1 MTRFTIAVGLLVGI
15 AFTPISAQDTPRPKA
30 KLDVLDLIPANAS
43 AALAIRDI
51 RELKVRGDEFYRAAK
66 VNSSTRF
73 SEFFEIL
80 VSFLGLTGSVDD
92 EGAFLLL
99 TFCDDLDPLQQLQ
112 KLVLGVPIQ
121 DLDAFA
127 KSLGIPLERLRSGEI
142 LALRDLPKPRTS
154 KLNTINFFAV
164 RGNHAFMG
172 LEKQTVKDAITK
184 PPLGNRISK
193 ATKAT
198 IAEDD
203 VVYFVAERLVK
214 NTLSWDDEFLRRF
227 TNVFA
232 QHEDSET
239 KERFLQEFRWMLGG
253 IRLDGGL
260 GTTIMAEFEG
270 EQSRDLL
277 TRLGK
282 GNLQANLNGL
292 PRGKLLAAHA
302 ICTRGTEMALSA
314 RSMFRFVLEQALA
327 KSDGVLASDRLSNLS
342 NLFGLSWQTCEQTRF
357 AFYENPDPIQSGW
370 FSLVAILDTEEPE
383 QFVQDMVDLAPFMHA
398 SGLTVTDKK
407 ENFEPEDVESLVDD
421 LGNKRFRVRRLA
433 AIKLALIGPQAIE
446 ALKAAGSSQD
456 IEVRTRSKSVL
467 ADIQRG
473 LASERKALLE
483 KDLLSRLR
491 PQLTYM
497 ANQETRSDRPVDFI
511 RLELRGKSDRM
522 VAQLKRLL
530 GPQWN
535 TIRVATVGNQVILL
549 IGSQLPLFD
558 ATLAIAQKPGSET
571 RFRKRF
577 ENFSERSPRQRGGEL
592 HFSLGRLQQLMNP
605 NFDPAQPLDEAK
617 GISSMGVQINP
628 QQIRLD
634 AFMPFEEISVLL
646 EKTGL

>member
-1 MTRFTIAVGLLVGI
+1 MIRFTITAALLAGM
-15 AFTPISAQDTPRPKA
+15 ALTSTSAQDTPKPKV
-30 KLDVLDLIPANAS
+30 KLDALDHIPANAS

-51 RELKVRGDEFYRAAK
+51 RELKVRGDAFYKAAK
-66 VNSSTRF
+66 VKSPTRF
-73 SEFFEIL
+73 SAFFEIL
-80 VSFLGLTGSVDD
+80 VSGLGLTGNVDD
-92 EGAFLLL
+92 EGAFLLM
-99 TFCDDLDPLQQLQ
+99 TFCDDLDPFQQLQ

-127 KSLGIPLERLRSGEI
+127 KSLGIPLERLNSGEI
-142 LALRDLPKPRTS
+142 LALRDLPKSRTS
-154 KLNTINFFAV
+154 KLNTIKFFAV
-164 RGNHAFMG
+164 RRNHAFLG
-172 LEKQTVKDAITK
+172 LEKQTVKDAITQ
-184 PPLGNRISK
+184 PSLGNRISK

-203 VVYFVAERLVK
+203 VVYFLAEGLVK
-214 NTLSWDDEFLRRF
+214 SVLSWEDEFVQRF

-232 QHEDSET
+232 QRENPET
-239 KERFLQEFRWMLGG
+239 KERFLQEFQWMLGG
-253 IRLDGGL
+253 VRLDGGI

-270 EQSRDLL
+270 DQSRDLL

-282 GNLQANLNGL
+282 ENSQANLNGL
-292 PRGKLLAAHA
+292 PSGKILAAHA
-302 ICTRGTEMALSA
+302 LCTRGTEMASSA

-327 KSDGVLASDRLSNLS
+327 NSDGVLASDRLSNLS

-398 SGLTVTDKK
+398 SGLTTTDRK
-407 ENFEPEDVESLVDD
+407 EKLEPEIVESLVED
-421 LGNKRFRVRRLA
+421 LGSKRFRVRRLA
-433 AIKLALIGPQAIE
+433 AVKLALIGPPAIE
-446 ALKAAGSSQD
+446 SLKAAATSQD
-456 IEVRTRSKSVL
+456 IEVRTRSKSIL

-483 KDLLSRLR
+483 KDLLSRIR

-497 ANQETRSDRPVDFI
+497 ANQETRGDRPVDFI
-511 RLELRGKSDRM
+511 HLRLRGKSDRM

-535 TIRVATVGNQVILL
+535 TIRVAAVGNQVILL
-549 IGSQLPLFD
+549 IGSELPLLD
-558 ATLAIAQKPGSET
+558 AALAIAQKPDRTT
-571 RFRKRF
+571 RFLERF
-577 ENFSERSPRQRGGEL
+577 ENFSERSPRQRSGEL
-592 HFSLGRLQQLMNP
+592 HFSLGRLQQLMDP
-605 NFDPAQPLDEAK
+605 NFDPAQPLGEAK
-617 GISSMGVQINP
+617 GISSMDVQITP
-628 QQIRLD
+628 QQIRFD